1 MGYDQHMKHWKNHC
15 KDKFLQQCSGP
26 SHEPAE
32 SLTEVQKRRLERMSF
47 RDLRGSMMDMLQDL
61 ITELLIAVDEDDKE
75 EAYRRLEQVGI
86 DRRTADEMAAHHYKE
101 VRI

>member
-1 MGYDQHMKHWKNHC
+1 
-15 KDKFLQQCSGP
+15 
-26 SHEPAE
+26 
-32 SLTEVQKRRLERMSF
+32 
-47 RDLRGSMMDMLQDL
+47 MDMLQDL